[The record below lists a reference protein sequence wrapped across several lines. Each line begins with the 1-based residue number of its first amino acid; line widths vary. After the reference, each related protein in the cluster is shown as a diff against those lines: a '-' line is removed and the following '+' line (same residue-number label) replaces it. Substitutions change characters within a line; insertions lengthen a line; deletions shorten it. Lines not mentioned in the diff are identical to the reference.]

1 MSITPHDQF
10 AKQFLEELLSPFGI
24 LELNREVLGEARFI
38 DLWFQPHPHPQPN
51 PIDLGFLGQ
60 IAQSPSLIEPY
71 RNPINTQ
78 DIESCLTKRFA
89 LKASLERKSQTTRE
103 PIFPLLWILAPTVSV
118 AILNSFGAISNPTFL
133 PGIYTLPPAL
143 GTHIIILHQLPPIPQ
158 TLWLRLLARGKFQ
171 KRAIQEVLALP
182 AQDTRRDL
190 ALRLLV
196 NWKIA
201 LETIPS
207 ELQAEEDLFM
217 ALTQAYLEWEQ
228 RTRNEGE
235 QRGIEI
241 GEQRGIEIGEQR
253 GIEIGE
259 QRGIQRGQQ
268 LVRSTLEN
276 LFTTRFGQ
284 VDVNLEAVIETFLGF
299 STEEYNQN
307 FPAALTD
314 SYDRLIEQFT
324 DLS

>member
-51 PIDLGFLGQ
+51 PIDLGFLDQ
-60 IAQSPSLIEPY
+60 IAQAPSLIEPY

-78 DIESCLTKRFA
+78 DIESCLAKRLA

-103 PIFPLLWILAPTVSV
+103 PIFPLLWILAPTVSA
-118 AILNSFGAISNPTFL
+118 AILNSFGAIPNPTFL

-143 GTHIIILHQLPPIPQ
+143 GTHIIILHQLPPLPQ

-228 RTRNEGE
+228 RTRNEG
-235 QRGIEI
+235 IEI
-241 GEQRGIEIGEQR
+241 GEQLGL
-253 GIEIGE
+253 
-259 QRGIQRGQQ
+259 QRGQQ

-284 VDVNLEAVIETFLGF
+284 VDANLEAVIQTFLGF
-299 STEEYNQN
+299 STEEYSQN
-307 FPAALTD
+307 FPAVLTD